1 MEKVAPGS
9 TDPIGERARAR
20 EVRVGGMAAER
31 VGLRRAQEPRCEV
44 RGRAASRGAEVL

>member
-1 MEKVAPGS
+1 VEKVAPGA